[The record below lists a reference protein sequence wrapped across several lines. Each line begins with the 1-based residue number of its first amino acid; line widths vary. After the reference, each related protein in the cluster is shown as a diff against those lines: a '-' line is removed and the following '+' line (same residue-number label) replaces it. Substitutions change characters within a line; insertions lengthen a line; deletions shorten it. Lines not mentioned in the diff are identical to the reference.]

1 MKKSK
6 SETEVQ
12 RPPAEI
18 LYQDELTKLKNA
30 DTLPKPPGWSLSPR
44 AVRSFILGEPQLG
57 IRKKFVGH
65 PSLVDRAMVAL
76 ATKPRFDADR

>member
-30 DTLPKPPGWSLSPR
+30 DTLPKPPGGRYRR
-44 AVRSFILGEPQLG
+44 ALFARSCLGEPQLG
-57 IRKKFVGH
+57 IRKIRG
-65 PSLVDRAMVAL
+65 PPVAGRSRRWSRWRPT
-76 ATKPRFDADR
+76 AV